1 VSRPGLVGAAA
12 SLVGATLFWAGN
24 YIVGAEAV
32 RSIDP
37 FSLTLL
43 RWVLALP
50 LLVALAQLVERP
62 DWRRVLAA
70 WPWLLALSLFGM
82 LAYTGFLYAAL
93 AATTAFNASLINAFN
108 PALIALAGAVL
119 LRERLTPVAVAGI
132 LVALLGVLIV
142 VTDGDPA
149 TVLRTGFGAGELL
162 MLGAILSWTGY
173 AVVGRRAPALPPI
186 SSTAAQAAVAV
197 LLLAPAG
204 LLTGVTLPD
213 GPSSTGSLLFIV
225 VFPSVL
231 SYLLWT
237 RALLVLPA
245 GSAGVFLNLITVFT
259 AAFTIAVGDPYTSA
273 QLVGGLIVIVGVVLT
288 YGRHLRRRPG

>member
-1 VSRPGLVGAAA
+1 MARPALVGAAG
-12 SLVGATLFWAGN
+12 SLLGATLFWAGN

-50 LLVALAQLVERP
+50 LLVALAQLIEHP

-70 WPWLLALSLFGM
+70 WPWLLVLSLFGL

-93 AATTAFNASLINAFN
+93 ESTTAFNASLINAFN
-108 PALIALAGAVL
+108 PALIALAGAVF
-119 LRERLTPVAVAGI
+119 LRERLTPLATTGI
-132 LVALLGVLIV
+132 LVALVGVLVV

-149 TVLRTGFGAGELL
+149 SVFRTGFGPGELL
-162 MLGAILSWTGY
+162 MLGAITAWTGY
-173 AVVGRRAPALPPI
+173 AIVGRRVPQLPPI
-186 SSTAAQAAVAV
+186 ASTAAQAAFAV
-197 LLLAPAG
+197 LLLAPFG
-204 LLTGVTLPD
+204 ILTGLTLPD
-213 GPSSTGSLLFIV
+213 DPVSIGSLLFIV

-231 SYLLWT
+231 SHLLWT

-259 AAFTIAVGDPYTSA
+259 AAFTIAVGDPYTAA
-273 QLVGGLIVIVGVVLT
+273 QVVGGLVVIAGVVLT
-288 YGRHLRRRPG
+288 NARHLRRRPG